1 MREGNPMPEKR
12 GSVVLDDRALEEFT
26 QFASRLAT
34 IASRVI
40 LPHFRAAIEIENKAG
55 AGNFDPVTI
64 ADRAAE
70 RAIRDEIERV
80 YPGHGILG
88 EEHGAKAGRDGLTW
102 VIDPIDGTRAFI
114 IGQLHWGVLIALNDG
129 ERPVVGLM
137 HQPFTGETFSGSRL
151 GAQWRR
157 GSERRSLRTRK
168 CSRVEDAVVS
178 ATDPAVFKTGAE
190 RDAFR
195 ALASR
200 AKMRRYGGDCYSYCL
215 VAAGFIDLVI
225 EAGLQPYDI
234 QAIIPIVEG
243 AGGIVTSWSGKS
255 AANGGQ
261 CIVAGDPIVHKI
273 ALEALSHAAT
283 DL

>member
-1 MREGNPMPEKR
+1 MQEKS
-12 GSVVLDDRALEEFT
+12 GSLMLDDRALEEFT
-26 QFASRLAT
+26 EFASRLAE
-34 IASRVI
+34 IASRAI
-40 LPHFRAAIEIENKAG
+40 LPHFRAAIEVENKAG

-129 ERPVVGLM
+129 ERPIVGLM
-137 HQPFTGETFSGSRL
+137 HQPFTGETFTGSRL

-157 GSERRSLRTRK
+157 GSEQRTLRTRK
-168 CSRVEDAVVS
+168 CSRIEDAVVS
-178 ATDPAVFKTGAE
+178 ATDPAMFKSGAE

-195 ALASR
+195 ALARR

-225 EAGLQPYDI
+225 EAGLKPYDI
-234 QAIIPIVEG
+234 QAVIPIIER
-243 AGGIVTSWSGKS
+243 AGGSVTTWSGKN
-255 AANGGQ
+255 AAGGGQ
-261 CIVAGDPIVHKI
+261 CIAAGDPVIHKL
-273 ALEALSHAAT
+273 ALEALSRAAT
-283 DL
+283 DT

>member
-1 MREGNPMPEKR
+1 MM
-12 GSVVLDDRALEEFT
+12 LDDRALAEFME
-26 QFASRLAT
+26 FASRLAE
-34 IASRVI
+34 IASREI
-40 LPHFRAAIEIENKAG
+40 LPYFRAVIAVDNKAG
-55 AGNFDPVTI
+55 AGKFDPVTI

-129 ERPVVGLM
+129 ERPVMGLM
-137 HQPFTGETFSGSRL
+137 HQPFTGETFIGSRL
-151 GAQWRR
+151 GAEWRR
-157 GSERRSLRTRK
+157 GPERRILHTRK
-168 CSRVEDAVVS
+168 CPRIEDAVVS
-178 ATDPAVFKTGAE
+178 ATDPAMFKNGAE

-195 ALASR
+195 ALAAR

-215 VAAGFIDLVI
+215 VAAGLIDLVI

-234 QAIIPIVEG
+234 QAVIPIVEG

-255 AANGGQ
+255 AAGGGQ
-261 CIVAGDPIVHKI
+261 CIVAGDPVAHKL

>member
-1 MREGNPMPEKR
+1 MPEKR
-12 GSVVLDDRALEEFT
+12 GSVELDDRELEEFT
-26 QFASRLAT
+26 EFASRLAE
-34 IASRVI
+34 IASRAI
-40 LPHFRAAIEIENKAG
+40 LPHFRATIEVENKAG

-157 GSERRSLRTRK
+157 GSERRTLHTRK
-168 CSRVEDAVVS
+168 CSRIEDAVVS
-178 ATDPAVFKTGAE
+178 ATDPAMFKSGAE

-234 QAIIPIVEG
+234 QAMIPIIER
-243 AGGIVTSWSGKS
+243 AGGIVTTWSGKS

-261 CIVAGDPIVHKI
+261 CVVAGDPVVHKL

-283 DL
+283 DI